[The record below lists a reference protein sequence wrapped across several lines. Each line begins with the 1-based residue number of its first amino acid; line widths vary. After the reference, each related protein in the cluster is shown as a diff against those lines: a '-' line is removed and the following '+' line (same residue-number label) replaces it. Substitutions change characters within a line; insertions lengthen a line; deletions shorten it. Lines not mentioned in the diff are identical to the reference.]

1 MKTLIYLIAFIL
13 ISSCVTTTTR
23 VYEKRNTNQGQYVL
37 EVKKKSAR
45 QISDKLNIPKDL
57 KHLSESDVKV
67 IKWTLYKKMM
77 DKRSCDTIIEQTYK
91 TIGSTEKSLYL
102 VMKGYPAI
110 YANPRPM
117 LSSDSLLLDAGKLVL
132 LDSEKWLNTKVITK
146 IDTGGALM
154 VGFMGLLNF
163 LLLSVFL
170 GQ

>member
-1 MKTLIYLIAFIL
+1 
-13 ISSCVTTTTR
+13 
-23 VYEKRNTNQGQYVL
+23 
-37 EVKKKSAR
+37 
-45 QISDKLNIPKDL
+45 
-57 KHLSESDVKV
+57 
-67 IKWTLYKKMM
+67 MM